1 MQSGCRGRALAIGL
15 DECRPTAAA
24 TPSDSLPSSLAE
36 PTRHRLDEL
45 SSARPSTLVT
55 VREEESEVSFPDRA
69 LWIIERNSTQPL
81 TLDGIAAAC
90 GVSRSH
96 LAHAFGTA
104 TGLSVMQYVRA
115 RRLSA
120 AARAL
125 AAGAPDILSIALDTG
140 YGSHEAFTR
149 AFRDRF
155 QHTPESV
162 RERRSVDGLALV
174 GPLELRPQVNVRLDP
189 PRVVNQPLMRVVGLA
204 ERCSFDATITIAAQW
219 QRFMACYDAIPHK
232 RDHIPIGVN
241 YGADEDGQFLYM
253 CGAEVHRFGERSRE
267 LLHLEIGARDY
278 AVFEHSGH
286 VSTIFDTYRS
296 IWNEAMPAIGRAV
309 ADAPVIERHNPA
321 FDPRTGEGGLTLW
334 IPLAS

>member
-1 MQSGCRGRALAIGL
+1 M
-15 DECRPTAAA
+15 
-24 TPSDSLPSSLAE
+24 
-36 PTRHRLDEL
+36 
-45 SSARPSTLVT
+45 
-55 VREEESEVSFPDRA
+55 SFPDKA
-69 LWIIERNSTQPL
+69 LWIIERNSTDAL

-104 TGLSVMQYVRA
+104 TGMSVMQYVRA

-120 AARAL
+120 AAQAL
-125 AAGAPDILSIALDTG
+125 AGGAPDILSIALEAG

-162 RERRSVDGLALV
+162 RERRSIDGLTLV
-174 GPLELRPQVNVRLDP
+174 DPLEPRPQASVRLDP
-189 PRVVNQPLMRVVGLA
+189 PRVVDGQIVRVVGLA
-204 ERCSFDATITIAAQW
+204 ERCSFDTTITIPAQW
-219 QRFMACYDAIPHK
+219 QRFMECYDAIPYK
-232 RDHIPIGVN
+232 CDQMPIGVN
-241 YGADEDGQFLYM
+241 YSADDDGRFQYM

-267 LLHLEIGARDY
+267 LLHLEIRPRQY
-278 AVFEHSGH
+278 AVFEHRGH
-286 VSTIFDTYRS
+286 VSTIYETYRS
-296 IWNEAMPAIGRAV
+296 IWNEAMPATGRSV

-321 FDPRTGEGGLTLW
+321 FNPSTGEGGLTLW

>member
-1 MQSGCRGRALAIGL
+1 M
-15 DECRPTAAA
+15 
-24 TPSDSLPSSLAE
+24 
-36 PTRHRLDEL
+36 
-45 SSARPSTLVT
+45 
-55 VREEESEVSFPDRA
+55 SFPDKA

-104 TGLSVMQYVRA
+104 TGVSVMQYVRA

-125 AAGAPDILSIALDTG
+125 AAGASDILSIALEAG

-155 QHTPESV
+155 QQTPESV
-162 RERRSVDGLALV
+162 RERRTVDGLALAE
-174 GPLELRPQVNVRLDP
+174 PLDLRPHASVRLDP
-189 PRVVNQPLMRVVGLA
+189 PRVVDGQLVRVVGLA
-204 ERCSFDATITIAAQW
+204 ERCSFDTTIKIPAQW
-219 QRFMACYDAIPHK
+219 QRFMEHYEAIPYK
-232 RDHIPIGVN
+232 RDQIPIGVT
-241 YGADEDGQFLYM
+241 GSADDDGQFQYM
-253 CGAEVHRFGERSRE
+253 CGAEVDRFGAHARE
-267 LLHLEIGARDY
+267 LVELEIQPRQY
-278 AVFEHSGH
+278 AVFEHPGH
-286 VSTIFDTYRS
+286 VSTIYETYRS
-296 IWNEAMPAIGRAV
+296 IWNEAMPASGRAV

>member
-1 MQSGCRGRALAIGL
+1 
-15 DECRPTAAA
+15 
-24 TPSDSLPSSLAE
+24 
-36 PTRHRLDEL
+36 
-45 SSARPSTLVT
+45 VK
-55 VREEESEVSFPDRA
+55 VSFPDKA

-104 TGLSVMQYVRA
+104 TGVSVMQYVRA

-125 AAGAPDILSIALDTG
+125 AAGAPDILSIALEAG

-155 QHTPESV
+155 RHTPESV

-174 GPLELRPQVNVRLDP
+174 GPLELRPHAIVRVDP
-189 PRVVNQPLMRVVGLA
+189 PRVVDDQVVRVVGLA
-204 ERCSFDATITIAAQW
+204 ERCSFDTSINIPAQW
-219 QRFMACYDAIPHK
+219 QRFMECYDAIPYK

-241 YGADEDGQFLYM
+241 YSADDDGQFLYM
-253 CGAEVHRFGERSRE
+253 CGAEVHRFGARSRE
-267 LLHLEIGARDY
+267 LLHLEIPHRQY
-278 AVFEHSGH
+278 AVFEHRGH
-286 VSTIFDTYRS
+286 VSTIFETYRS
-296 IWNEAMPAIGRAV
+296 IWNEAMPATGRAV

-321 FDPRTGEGGLTLW
+321 FNPRTGEGGLTLW